1 MDREINIVKLSEN
14 PSMIR
19 AIVSSC
25 IWGKLENR
33 LTMADI
39 YDFTARDI
47 AGHDVPMA
55 DYRGKVLLIV
65 NTASQCGFT
74 PQYAGLEQLSR
85 DFSARG
91 LSVLGFP
98 CNQFGGQEPGDAAEI
113 ANFCKLNYEVSFP
126 LFAKIDVNGAS
137 AHPLYEWLKNQAPG
151 MLGSKAIKWNFTKFL
166 IDRNGQVVG
175 RFAPTTKPGA
185 LRADIEALLAN

>member
-1 MDREINIVKLSEN
+1 MTDV
-14 PSMIR
+14 
-19 AIVSSC
+19 
-25 IWGKLENR
+25 
-33 LTMADI
+33 

-55 DYRGKVLLIV
+55 DYRSKVLLIV

-85 DFSARG
+85 DFNARG
-91 LSVLGFP
+91 LVVLGFP
-98 CNQFGGQEPGDAAEI
+98 CNQFGAQEPGDAAEI
-113 ANFCKLNYEVSFP
+113 ASFCSLNYDVSFP

-137 AHPLYEWLKNQAPG
+137 AHPLYEWLKSQAPG

-175 RFAPTTKPGA
+175 RFAPTTKPDA